1 MKREEHAEKEKK
13 RHEEA
18 RAVARPAA
26 GRMSVFAMLQE
37 AVQADNDPRAKA
49 EAEAQAAKEAKE
61 AKAEQVSGLPCDR
74 ASGWR

>member
-49 EAEAQAAKEAKE
+49 EAEE